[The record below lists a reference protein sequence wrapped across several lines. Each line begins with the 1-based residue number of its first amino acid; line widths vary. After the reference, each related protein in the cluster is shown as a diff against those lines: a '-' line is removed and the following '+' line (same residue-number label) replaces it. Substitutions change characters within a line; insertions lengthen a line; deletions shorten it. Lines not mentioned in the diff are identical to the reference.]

1 MAAKRTARSKMP
13 LEWIT
18 DTINITD
25 ITAADPTKGEF
36 DLDLLP
42 DEIAEIVKID
52 SYLGFGDLTEA
63 DNDLEVGLY
72 LSMDP
77 DADADPI
84 TIANLE
90 DLEIFFSHY
99 LKYEQGLTTSG
110 FYGSRKDSKK
120 VSDFEGYPIL
130 VGTNFSQVVNC
141 VGAVDFGGTS
151 IDNLRVITTIYFK
164 RRKATAMELNQIL
177 LKRR

>member
-1 MAAKRTARSKMP
+1 MKKRTARSKMP
-13 LEWIT
+13 LEWVT
-18 DTINITD
+18 DTFNITD
-25 ITAADPTKGEF
+25 VTAADPTNGQF

-52 SYLGFGDLTEA
+52 SYLGFGDYGEV
-63 DNDLEVGLY
+63 DCDYEVGMY

-77 DADADPI
+77 DAIADPM

-99 LKYEQGLTTSG
+99 LKLQQGITTSG
-110 FYGSRKDSKK
+110 MAVTRKDSKK
-120 VSDFEGYPIL
+120 VSDFEEYPVL

-141 VGAVDFGGTS
+141 IGTTDFGGTT
-151 IDNLRVITTIYFK
+151 IDNLRVITTVYFK
-164 RRKATAMELNQIL
+164 RRKANAMELNQIL

>member
-18 DTINITD
+18 DTIDITD
-25 ITAADPTKGEF
+25 VTAADAVSGEF
-36 DLDLLP
+36 DLNLLP
-42 DEIAEIVKID
+42 DEIAEIVRID
-52 SYLGFGDLTEA
+52 SYLGFGDLGES
-63 DNDLEVGLY
+63 DNDLEVGMY

-77 DADADPI
+77 SAIADPI

-99 LKYEQGLTTSG
+99 YKHQQGITTSG
-110 FYGSRKDSKK
+110 FTGTPKDSKK
-120 VSDFEGYPIL
+120 VGDFQDYPIL
-130 VGTNFSQVVNC
+130 VGTNVAQVVNA
-141 VGAVDFGGTS
+141 VGGVDFAGTT
-151 IDNLRVITTIYFK
+151 IDNLRVITTLYFK